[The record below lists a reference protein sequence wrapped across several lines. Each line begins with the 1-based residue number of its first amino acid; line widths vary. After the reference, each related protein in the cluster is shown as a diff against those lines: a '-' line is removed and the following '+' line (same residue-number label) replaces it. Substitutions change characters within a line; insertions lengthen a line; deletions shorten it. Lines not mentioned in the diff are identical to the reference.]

1 MYILEI
7 VLKLSACRAFS
18 HHVRA
23 ALLVFPPNSA
33 IVLPVKS
40 VFLGQQFV

>member
-18 HHVRA
+18 HRFRA
-23 ALLVFPPNSA
+23 ALLVFPPNNA
-33 IVLPVKS
+33 IFLPVKS
-40 VFLGQQFV
+40 LFLGQQFV